1 MTRRASR
8 VKVRKCVSPVSMR
21 VAATAETASKRA
33 PTLISSKRR
42 ARRTLETV
50 KRKAAKQHLVRTKNS
65 GPTRI
70 VNIAQ
75 LGDVVNLK
83 ARRLYMLRH
92 EGMPQISPGRYDLG
106 ACCRWYVRFLQ
117 RKLLERA
124 NPKEENATAA
134 AGAMRHKMLSIESE
148 LKQIELAEKR
158 EQFVSAEK
166 VQKDVTAI
174 IFEIRKRILAL
185 APKIA
190 AEVVGET
197 DLAVSQV
204 KIDRSLKG
212 ALEAL
217 SEFDPDDV
225 TARAA
230 IET

>member
-1 MTRRASR
+1 MRFACIHAGRSDR
-8 VKVRKCVSPVSMR
+8 SDNREVSAHSHFIE
-21 VAATAETASKRA
+21 ATATAGD
-33 PTLISSKRR
+33 

-50 KRKAAKQHLVRTKNS
+50 KRKAAKKHFARTKSS
-65 GPTRI
+65 GPTRV

-134 AGAMRHKMLSIESE
+134 GGVLRHKMLSIESE

-158 EQFVSAEK
+158 EKLVSVEK
-166 VQKDVTAI
+166 VTKDLQAI
-174 IFEIRKRILAL
+174 VVEIRRRFGEL
-185 APKIA
+185 PRKIA
-190 AEVVGET
+190 AEVLGET
-197 DLAVSQV
+197 DLATTQV

-217 SEFDPDDV
+217 SEFDPDD
-225 TARAA
+225 RAPQP
-230 IET
+230 TQ